1 MLSLTLNGDNLEIK
15 FETHLGD
22 KQFKGIVS
30 IFSRLDG
37 AFYHNEEYKWII
49 PKKHIDIIVEH
60 FEDMIAWNTS
70 IEQIKG
76 ESDAIIPEF
85 EVSLDGLE
93 DLKLKPYPFQTV
105 GISFL
110 TQIKKGLIAD
120 EMGLG
125 KSLQS
130 IGAVHKLNKDG
141 EINKA
146 LVICPT
152 SLKYQWANEIEKFTD
167 HSSIV
172 IDGTPKK
179 RKEALAKSMESD
191 ILFTI
196 INYEL
201 VRNDLEIIKSMNFDA
216 IICDEVHRIKN
227 WESQTSIAIKSIDAP
242 YKFGL
247 TGTPMQNKPDE
258 LYNVYDWLNPLIL
271 GNFWAFRNRYVVTTT
286 KFGKQNVVIGYKRQ
300 GELRKRI
307 SPYMLRRMKADVA
320 PELPEMIFNTYR
332 VNMTKEQEKLYD
344 AFKEDS
350 DELMKEI
357 TEFRLSKMRQQST
370 NQSDENQEDAEG
382 FLKEDEHPK
391 ESQVLGYI
399 NLMISTSDH
408 PELLRLSDSG
418 MSKKYLDLLDKESK
432 SPKLDELDSIL
443 KEQLQSGNKKI
454 VIFTQFARM
463 QKLIVE
469 RISKL
474 GGVEVLNG
482 SMKPFE
488 RQAAVD
494 RFKYDDKINFF
505 VSTDAGNYGINLQFS
520 NVLIHFDLP
529 WNPATKDQRDGRV
542 HRIGSSHSEV
552 NIIHLVTIGSIDE
565 SIEKT
570 LISKKNLASQL
581 VEKSQKERSMM
592 NNLMKSL
599 MKKDV

>member
-15 FETHLGD
+15 FETQVGD

-30 IFSRLDG
+30 VFSKLHG
-37 AFYHNEEYKWII
+37 AFYHNEEYKWVI

-130 IGAVHKLNKDG
+130 IGAVHKLNKTG

-152 SLKYQWANEIEKFTD
+152 SLKYQWSNEIEKFTD

-179 RKEALAKSMESD
+179 RKEALANAMESD

-227 WESQTSIAIKSIDAP
+227 WQSQTSIAIKSIDAP

-332 VNMTKEQEKLYD
+332 VNMTKEQEKLYM

-357 TEFRLSKMRQQST
+357 TEFRLSNLKPAE
-370 NQSDENQEDAEG
+370 DEIIDTDEQG
-382 FLKEDEHPK
+382 FTKEPEHPK

-399 NLMISTSDH
+399 NLMISASDH

-474 GGVEVLNG
+474 GGVEILNG

-552 NIIHLVTIGSIDE
+552 HIIHLVTSGSIDE

-570 LISKKNLASQL
+570 LINKKNLANQL

-592 NNLMKSL
+592 NQLMKSL
-599 MKKDV
+599 IKKDV

>member
-1 MLSLTLNGDNLEIK
+1 MLSLTLNGDNLEVK
-15 FETHLGD
+15 FETQVGE

-30 IFSRLDG
+30 VFSRLDG

-85 EVSLDGLE
+85 EVSLEGLD

-110 TQIKKGLIAD
+110 TEVKKGLIAD

-125 KSLQS
+125 KSLQA
-130 IGAVHKLNKDG
+130 IGAVHKLNKVG

-152 SLKYQWANEIEKFTD
+152 SLKYQWSNEIEKFTD

-179 RKEALAKSMESD
+179 RKEALSKAMESD

-201 VRNDLEIIKSMNFDA
+201 VRNDLDIIKSMNFDA

-307 SPYMLRRMKADVA
+307 SPYMLRRMKVDVA

-332 VNMTKEQEKLYD
+332 VNMTKEQEKLYE

-357 TEFRLSKMRQQST
+357 QEFRLSHLRQT
-370 NQSDENQEDAEG
+370 ENQISDGDEHE
-382 FLKEDEHPK
+382 LIKEPEHPK

-399 NLMISTSDH
+399 NLMISASDH

-418 MSKKYLDLLDKESK
+418 MSKKYLDILDKQSK

-552 NIIHLVTIGSIDE
+552 HIIHLVTIGSIDE

-592 NNLMKSL
+592 NQLMKSL
-599 MKKDV
+599 KKKDV